1 MRRRAA
7 RESALQILYGVES
20 QGDYSLSRVP
30 ELVETFFVHFGNR
43 LATDAEFL
51 EIILKGTFLKLDAFN
66 ELISMKSENW
76 KLERMTIVD
85 RNILRI
91 ALYEVM
97 YIDEIPCSVT
107 INEAVEVAKRF
118 GTEESGAFINAI
130 LDQIRKNLPAN
141 PNKAKDDTIDDKSG

>member
-20 QGDYSLSRVP
+20 QGGRAPSYTQ
-30 ELVETFFVHFGNR
+30 ELIETFFIHFGNR

-51 EIILKGTFLKLDAFN
+51 ELLLKGTLENLGAVD
-66 ELISMKSENW
+66 ELISKKSENW
-76 KLERMTIVD
+76 KIERMTIVD
-85 RNILRI
+85 RNILRV

-97 YIDEIPCSVT
+97 NMDEIPCSVT

-130 LDQIRKNLPAN
+130 LDQIQKNLPKN
-141 PNKAKDDTIDDKSG
+141 PNKEEDAGIDRKSS

>member
-20 QGDYSLSRVP
+20 QGGRAPSYTQ
-30 ELVETFFVHFGNR
+30 ELIETFFIHFGNR

-51 EIILKGTFLKLDAFN
+51 ELLLKGTLENLGAVD
-66 ELISMKSENW
+66 ELISKKSENW
-76 KLERMTIVD
+76 KIERMTIVD
-85 RNILRI
+85 RNILRV

-97 YIDEIPCSVT
+97 NMDEIPCSVT

-130 LDQIRKNLPAN
+130 LDQIQKNLPKN
-141 PNKAKDDTIDDKSG
+141 PNKAEDAGIDRKSS